1 MWLPEKSEEFSEEK
15 IHEYFGIRKN
25 RLEHIRSTAMKAIEK
40 GQAGFLKSQEN
51 KRKPRMYEIG
61 QKVWVKNH
69 TASKWAPKFYGPY
82 IVHKII
88 SDSVLW
94 LKDPGTG
101 QLDTVHADYVK
112 PFVTDSPASPRPL
125 QFPADS
131 VDTETELRK
140 TRRKR
145 DNSVPFKYALL
156 GSPDKRPP
164 TEKGDTDHT
173 KSMRVTRPTI
183 AKGTVRKFTEES
195 DTSDSD
201 ESDIDDYEWE
211 NDEDEPDDDVLAD
224 DNSSSEG
231 DETTRPTRDKSSV
244 PSEQAIIPGR
254 GLMRT
259 VADTVSGTVKKF
271 WGPKTSAKSMEV
283 KSPQETR
290 IQPEQPSEPS
300 SSRFSVEF
308 DFVSTPADE
317 SETAHPSGFRETT
330 DDEDSNFE
338 SSSVSERKQKPKKRL
353 NADDII
359 VQQAPE
365 VDLPRRLRRR
375 SAKKPSDEK

>member
-1 MWLPEKSEEFSEEK
+1 MMNLYHDTPVSGHKGVKKTYAAMKVDLVWTNMEKDIAKYIGKCKTCQQYKNYDNRKNPYKTTPIPSRCFDEISLDVVGPLPVTSSGMKYILVIQDRLSRWISFLPMNNTSAETTSRVFLKDWICVYGPPKKILTDRGRNFVSAYFQGLAKLLGAKPVNTVAYRPQANGMNERTHRDLHFFLSTIMEGCERENWDTHLRMAAWAHNSAVHSALKISPYEMVTGVTPSPHRMWLPEKSEEFSEEK

-140 TRRKR
+140 MRRK
-145 DNSVPFKYALL
+145 
-156 GSPDKRPP
+156 
-164 TEKGDTDHT
+164 
-173 KSMRVTRPTI
+173 
-183 AKGTVRKFTEES
+183 
-195 DTSDSD
+195 
-201 ESDIDDYEWE
+201 
-211 NDEDEPDDDVLAD
+211 
-224 DNSSSEG
+224 
-231 DETTRPTRDKSSV
+231 
-244 PSEQAIIPGR
+244 
-254 GLMRT
+254 
-259 VADTVSGTVKKF
+259 
-271 WGPKTSAKSMEV
+271 
-283 KSPQETR
+283 
-290 IQPEQPSEPS
+290 
-300 SSRFSVEF
+300 
-308 DFVSTPADE
+308 
-317 SETAHPSGFRETT
+317 
-330 DDEDSNFE
+330 
-338 SSSVSERKQKPKKRL
+338 
-353 NADDII
+353 
-359 VQQAPE
+359 
-365 VDLPRRLRRR
+365 
-375 SAKKPSDEK
+375 